1 MKRPTVCAIAAMAA
15 IAGGRRL
22 ATATRKFTTDATARE
37 KVEAY
42 LKDCGE
48 MREEGIF

>member
-1 MKRPTVCAIAAMAA
+1 MKSPTVCAIAAMAA

-22 ATATRKFTTDATARE
+22 ATATRKFMTDANTRE

-42 LKDCGE
+42 LKGGGE